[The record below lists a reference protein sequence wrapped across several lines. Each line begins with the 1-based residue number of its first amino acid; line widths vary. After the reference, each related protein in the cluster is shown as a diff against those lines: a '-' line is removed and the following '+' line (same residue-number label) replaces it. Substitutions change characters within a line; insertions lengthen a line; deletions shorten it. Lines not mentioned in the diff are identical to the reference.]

1 MALFYDPV
9 IFEVKAKATEAIA
22 TFGKVNAELAKMEK
36 NGLLAGGAL
45 GKIERAAR
53 LTRTAFLGLAGTA
66 TIVGVHSL
74 EVFGKVQASQALLK
88 TAVENTGVAFSDFS
102 PYLDEANKKM
112 AALGFNMI
120 DTSDALAKMAAASGS
135 PKLALESLGAAADLA
150 RFKHIG
156 LADAGKMV
164 ARASVGMARGLA
176 DLGIALGKTLPK
188 GATFQQVMA
197 KIEEV
202 AGGAAKA
209 YGETLPGKLDKFRAQ
224 LEELEYNLGEKL
236 LPKANQ
242 FLDWVNNSGIP
253 GFEHFTSVLSKHKTA
268 ITQVGAALGGLWLG
282 GKIAAGISLV
292 AKAVEGL
299 GAAIAALGGAS
310 MILARLNPYLGLIAL
325 AGSAAFATYQAFGG
339 RKPAA
344 TMKSFSEPMS
354 ISGATNRYAAAAASN
369 IQGRGVA
376 RVSPTG
382 ATVNVTQNVTV
393 YAKDANAMTVE
404 LARAARTGTTLGVG
418 QMDSQ
423 IKAAF
428 NKIPAAKMA
437 KLEKLAGM
445 P

>member
-36 NGLLAGGAL
+36 NGLLAGGSLA
-45 GKIERAAR
+45 KMEKTAR

-66 TIVGVHSL
+66 AVIGVASVD
-74 EVFGKVQASQALLK
+74 VFGKVQASQSQLR
-88 TAVENTGVAFSDFS
+88 TAVENTGVAFSDFA
-102 PYLDEANKKM
+102 PYLDQANKKM
-112 AALGFNMI
+112 GDLGFTMT
-120 DTSDALAKMAAASGS
+120 DVSDALAKMAAASGS
-135 PKLALESLGAAADLA
+135 PKLAFESLGAAADLA
-150 RFKHIG
+150 RFKHIA

-176 DLGIALGKTLPK
+176 DLGIALGKTIPK
-188 GATFQQVMA
+188 GATFQQVMD
-197 KIEEV
+197 KIEQV

-224 LEELEYNLGEKL
+224 LEELQYNLGEKL
-236 LPKANQ
+236 LPAANN
-242 FLDWVNNSGIP
+242 FLDWVNSSGIP
-253 GFEHFTSVLSKHKTA
+253 GIEHFTNVLSKHKT
-268 ITQVGAALGGLWLG
+268 IIVQVGAALGGLWLG
-282 GKIAAGISLV
+282 GKIAAGITFV
-292 AKAVEGL
+292 ARAVQAL
-299 GAAIAALGGAS
+299 AAALTALS
-310 MILARLNPYLGLIAL
+310 LSSAILTRLNPLLGILAL
-325 AGSAAFATYQAFGG
+325 VGTAAFATYQAFGAK
-339 RKPAA
+339 KPSA
-344 TMKSFSEPMS
+344 TMTPFTEPMS